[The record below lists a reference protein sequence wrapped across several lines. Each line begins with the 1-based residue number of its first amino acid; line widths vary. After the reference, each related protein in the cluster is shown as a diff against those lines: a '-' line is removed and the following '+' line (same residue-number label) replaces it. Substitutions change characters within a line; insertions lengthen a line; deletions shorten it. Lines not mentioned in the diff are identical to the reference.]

1 MINVIPEEI
10 LKRSKSAL
18 DDDCF
23 KIYNKSHQIYI
34 YDLLE
39 RIEPYIDIQIIS
51 LKLYTDGNM
60 IIAENT
66 KEIIYKGRGIFLLNE
81 SKRIDLTLE
90 RNSLVKLPVS
100 LISFNENILSV
111 FVDKEYIDKLDESGF
126 ANIIDS

>member
-10 LKRSKSAL
+10 LNRSKSAL

-23 KIYNKSHQIYI
+23 KVYNNSHQIYI

-39 RIEPYIDIQIIS
+39 RMDPYIDIQIIS

-66 KEIIYKGRGIFLLNE
+66 KEIIYKGRGVFLLNKT
-81 SKRIDLTLE
+81 KRIDLTLE

-100 LISFNENILSV
+100 LISFNEN
-111 FVDKEYIDKLDESGF
+111 
-126 ANIIDS
+126 